1 MQLNHNRE
9 NKRIY
14 NTFIRYLEKILKSEN
29 ISVFR
34 FFIECSLKLKNDFN
48 TARCFLLP
56 FFLSAVPIIE
66 RKGDIARIT
75 PHPVA

>member
-1 MQLNHNRE
+1 MQLTNNRE
-9 NKRIY
+9 KKRTD

-29 ISVFR
+29 IDVFR
-34 FFIECSLKLKNDFN
+34 FFIEFSLKNDFN

-66 RKGDIARIT
+66 RKGGYSSYHSTYRGLG
-75 PHPVA
+75 

>member
-29 ISVFR
+29 NDVFR
-34 FFIECSLKLKNDFN
+34 FFIECSLKHDFN